1 MACALT
7 QGYNLDCIDSQGGM
21 KAAHVIEFAN
31 VTTITSS
38 AGVVT
43 GITKATGKQF
53 WKYNLVKQT
62 GSFEESNAVNE
73 ETGSNMVTQ
82 SVKFP
87 LNKLTATVANELRL
101 LSKNRLMVV
110 AVDSNGKG
118 WLLGRDG
125 GIILKT
131 SKAGS
136 GVKFSDRNGYEL
148 EFEGME
154 KELAYEVD
162 SATLATLQTVGS

>member
-1 MACALT
+1 
-7 QGYNLDCIDSQGGM
+7 M
-21 KAAHVIEFAN
+21 KAAHVIEWAN
-31 VTTITSS
+31 VTTVTSS

-62 GSFEESNAVNE
+62 GSFEETNAVNE
-73 ETGSNMVTQ
+73 ETGTNLVTQ
-82 SVKFP
+82 MVKFP
-87 LNKLTATVANELRL
+87 LNKLTASVANELRL

-110 AVDSNGKG
+110 VVDNNGKG
-118 WLLGRDG
+118 WLYGRDNAMVA
-125 GIILKT
+125 KT

-136 GVKFSDRNGYEL
+136 GVKFSDRNGYDLEL
-148 EFEGME
+148 EGFE

-162 SATLATLQTVGS
+162 SATLATLETPGT